1 MLIRIKRTIGNFGYV
16 ENGIV
21 RPKNFKSGA
30 FSVPDGVGEQLIARG
45 IADRVQTDVPVSA
58 IEEKVMPAAAPVLV
72 TESPAPSDTN
82 YAAMTIKELKNA
94 ARAAGIK
101 GASSMNK
108 AELIVALGE
117 QETEE
122 DAEDAPSLDVCL
134 GVD

>member
-1 MLIRIKRTIGNFGYV
+1 MFIRIKMKLGNFGYV

-21 RPKNFKSGA
+21 SPKNFQSGA
-30 FSVPDGVGEQLIARG
+30 FSVPDEEGEQLIARG
-45 IADRVQTDVPVSA
+45 IADRVQTDAPAPAS
-58 IEEKVMPAAAPVLV
+58 EEKGMPAAAPVRV
-72 TESPAPSDTN
+72 AESPAPSDTD

-101 GASSMNK
+101 GASGMNK
-108 AELIVALGE
+108 AELISALGE

-122 DAEDAPSLDVCL
+122 EPEDAPALGGGL